1 MREYNI
7 AVVGATG
14 LVGREM
20 LKILSEREFPIADLK
35 LFASSR
41 SEGKIIE
48 FEDRKLTV
56 EVVKEGCFEGIDI
69 ALFSAGS
76 DISKEVAPL
85 VKKAGGI
92 VIDNS
97 NAFRMDKDVPLI
109 VPEVNGEHLSEDQQ
123 IIANPNCSTIQMVM
137 LLKPL
142 ANSYGLKR
150 VVINTYQA
158 VSGAGKKAVD
168 ELIEQTKA
176 YLNKEE
182 IKNENF
188 NHQIA
193 FNAIPQIDVF
203 LDNDYT
209 KEEMKMVNECKKI
222 LADEELA
229 VTATCVRIPVIFGHG
244 ESLNIEL
251 NSTYNINDIKN
262 IFANTKNVEVIDD
275 PAQEKYPLQIDT
287 ENNDNVLVG
296 RIRRDNSKENT
307 INLWLTA
314 NNLRKGAALNAV
326 QIAEYLAEHDLIN

>member
-1 MREYNI
+1 MKKYNV

-20 LKILSEREFPIADLK
+20 LKTLSQRDFPIDQLK
-35 LFASSR
+35 VIASER
-41 SEGKIIE
+41 SEGKKIQ
-48 FEDRKLTV
+48 FEDRELTV
-56 EVVKEGCFEGIDI
+56 ESVKEGTFEGVDI

-76 DISKEVAPL
+76 GVSKEVAPQ
-85 VKKAGGI
+85 VKRAGGI

-97 NAFRMDKDVPLI
+97 NAFRMDPDAPLV
-109 VPEVNGEHLSEDQQ
+109 VPEVNGEDLNEHQQ

-142 ANSYGLKR
+142 AEKYGLKR
-150 VVINTYQA
+150 LVINTYQA

-182 IKNENF
+182 IENENF

-209 KEEMKMVNECKKI
+209 KEEMKMINECHKI
-222 LADEELA
+222 LHDPDLP

-251 NSTYNINDIKN
+251 QNDFKIEAVKEL
-262 IFANTKNVEVIDD
+262 FTQTKNVEVIDN
-275 PAQEKYPLQIDT
+275 PAAEEYPLQIDT

-296 RIRRDNSKENT
+296 RIRRDNSVENGL
-307 INLWLTA
+307 NLWLTA

-326 QIAEYLAEHDLIN
+326 QIAEYLVENNLV

>member
-1 MREYNI
+1 MKKYNL

-20 LKILSEREFPIADLK
+20 LKTLSQRNFPINKLKVIASERSA
-35 LFASSR
+35 
-41 SEGKIIE
+41 GKKIK
-48 FEDRKLTV
+48 FEDRELTV
-56 EVVKEGCFEGIDI
+56 ETVKEGTFKDIDI

-76 DISKEVAPL
+76 GVSKKIAPQ
-85 VKKAGGI
+85 VKKAGAI
-92 VIDNS
+92 VVDNS
-97 NAFRMDKDVPLI
+97 NAFRMDPEAPLV
-109 VPEVNGEHLSEDQQ
+109 VPEVNGEDLNDHQQ

-142 ANSYGLKR
+142 AEKYGLKR
-150 VVINTYQA
+150 LVINTYQA

-182 IKNENF
+182 IKNNNF

-203 LDNDYT
+203 LENDYT
-209 KEEMKMVNECKKI
+209 KEEMKMVNETHKI
-222 LADEELA
+222 LHKPELP

-251 NSTYNINDIKN
+251 NNEFKIADIKKL
-262 IFANTKNVEVIDD
+262 FAQTKNVELVDD
-275 PAQEKYPLQIDT
+275 PAEEKYPLQIDT
-287 ENNDNVLVG
+287 EANDNVLVG
-296 RIRRDNSKENT
+296 RVRRDNSVENG

-326 QIAEYLAEHDLIN
+326 QIAEYLIENDLV

>member
-1 MREYNI
+1 MKKYNV

-20 LKILSEREFPIADLK
+20 LKILSQRNFSLGQLK
-35 LFASSR
+35 LIASER
-41 SEGKIIE
+41 SEGKKIK
-48 FEDRKLTV
+48 FEDRELTV
-56 EVVKEGCFEGIDI
+56 ESVKEGTFEGIDI

-76 DISKEVAPL
+76 GVSKEVAPQ

-97 NAFRMDKDVPLI
+97 NAFRMDPDAPLV
-109 VPEVNGEHLSEDQQ
+109 VPEVNGEDLKEHQQ

-142 ANSYGLKR
+142 AEKYGLKR
-150 VVINTYQA
+150 LVINTYQA

-168 ELIEQTKA
+168 ELIEQTEA
-176 YLNKEE
+176 YLNDEE

-203 LDNDYT
+203 LENDYT
-209 KEEMKMVNECKKI
+209 KEEMKMVNECHKI
-222 LADEELA
+222 LHDPDLP

-251 NSTYNINDIKN
+251 KNNFKIEDIKGLFSQSKN
-262 IFANTKNVEVIDD
+262 IEVIDN
-275 PAQEKYPLQIDT
+275 PSEEKYPMQIDT

-296 RIRRDNSKENT
+296 RIRRDNSLENG

-326 QIAEYLAEHDLIN
+326 QIAEYLVDNNLV

>member
-1 MREYNI
+1 MKKYNV

-20 LKILSEREFPIADLK
+20 LKTLSQRNFPINQLK
-35 LFASSR
+35 VIASER
-41 SEGKIIE
+41 SEGKKIK
-48 FEDRKLTV
+48 FEEKELTV
-56 EVVKEGCFEGIDI
+56 ESVKKGTFKGIDI

-76 DISKEVAPL
+76 GVSKQVAPQ
-85 VKKAGGI
+85 VKEAGGI
-92 VIDNS
+92 VVDNS
-97 NAFRMDKDVPLI
+97 NAFRMDPDSPLV
-109 VPEVNGEHLSEDQQ
+109 VPEVNGEDLKDHQQ

-142 ANSYGLKR
+142 AEKYGLKR
-150 VVINTYQA
+150 LVINTYQA

-168 ELIEQTKA
+168 EMIAQTKA
-176 YLNKEE
+176 YLKEE
-182 IKNENF
+182 EIENKNF

-209 KEEMKMVNECKKI
+209 KEEMKMVNETHKI
-222 LADEELA
+222 LHDPELA

-244 ESLNIEL
+244 ESLNVEL
-251 NSTYNINDIKN
+251 NNEFKIEEIKDL
-262 IFANTKNVEVIDD
+262 FAQTKNVEVVDD
-275 PAQEKYPLQIDT
+275 PAHEKYPLQIDT
-287 ENNDNVLVG
+287 ETNDNILVG
-296 RIRRDNSKENT
+296 RIRRDNSVENG

-326 QIAEYLAEHDLIN
+326 QIAEYLIENDLV

>member
-1 MREYNI
+1 MKKYNV

-20 LKILSEREFPIADLK
+20 LKILSQRNFSLGQLK
-35 LFASSR
+35 LIASER
-41 SEGKIIE
+41 SEGKKIK
-48 FEDRKLTV
+48 FEDRELTV
-56 EVVKEGCFEGIDI
+56 ESVKEGTFEGIDI

-76 DISKEVAPL
+76 GVSKEVAPQ

-97 NAFRMDKDVPLI
+97 NAFRMHPDAPLV
-109 VPEVNGEHLSEDQQ
+109 VPEVNGEDLKEHQQ

-142 ANSYGLKR
+142 AEKYGLKR
-150 VVINTYQA
+150 LVINTYQA

-168 ELIEQTKA
+168 ELIEQTEA
-176 YLNKEE
+176 YLNDEE

-203 LDNDYT
+203 LENDYT
-209 KEEMKMVNECKKI
+209 KEEMKMVNECHKI
-222 LADEELA
+222 LHDPNLP

-251 NSTYNINDIKN
+251 KNNFKIEDIKGLFSQSKN
-262 IFANTKNVEVIDD
+262 IEVIDN
-275 PAQEKYPLQIDT
+275 PSEEKYPMQIDT

-296 RIRRDNSKENT
+296 RIRRDNSLENG

-326 QIAEYLAEHDLIN
+326 QIAEYLVDNNLV

>member
-1 MREYNI
+1 MKKYNV

-20 LKILSEREFPIADLK
+20 LKTLSERDFPIAELK
-35 LFASSR
+35 VIASER
-41 SEGKIIE
+41 SEGKIIQ
-48 FEDRKLTV
+48 FEDRELRV
-56 EVVKEGCFEGIDI
+56 ESVKEGTFEGIDI

-76 DISKEVAPL
+76 GVSKAVAPQ
-85 VKKAGGI
+85 VKEAGGI
-92 VIDNS
+92 VVDNS
-97 NAFRMDKDVPLI
+97 NAFRMDDNAPLV
-109 VPEVNGEHLSEDQQ
+109 VPEVNGEDLKEHQQ

-142 ANSYGLKR
+142 AEKYGLKR
-150 VVINTYQA
+150 LVINTYQA

-182 IKNENF
+182 IKSENF

-203 LDNDYT
+203 LENDYT
-209 KEEMKMVNECKKI
+209 KEEMKMVNETHKI
-222 LADEELA
+222 LHDPELP

-251 NSTYNINDIKN
+251 KNDFKIAEIKEL
-262 IFANTKNVEVIDD
+262 FAKTENVELVDD

-287 ENNDNVLVG
+287 EKNDNVLVG
-296 RIRRDNSKENT
+296 RIRRDNSVENG

-326 QIAEYLAEHDLIN
+326 QIAEYLIENNLV

>member
-1 MREYNI
+1 MKKYNI
-7 AVVGATG
+7 AILGATG

-20 LKILSEREFPIADLK
+20 LKILSERNFPIADLK
-35 LFASSR
+35 VFASTR

-76 DISKEVAPL
+76 DISKKVAPL
-85 VKKAGGI
+85 VKDSGGI
-92 VIDNS
+92 VVDNS
-97 NAFRMDKDVPLI
+97 NAFRMDKNVPLI
-109 VPEVNGEHLSEDQQ
+109 VPEVNGEALNEHQQ

-142 ANSYGLKR
+142 ADRYGLKR
-150 VVINTYQA
+150 IVINTYEA

-193 FNAIPQIDVF
+193 FNAIPQIDKF

-222 LADEELA
+222 LADDELA
-229 VTATCVRIPVIFGHG
+229 ITATCVRIPVIFGHG

-262 IFANTKNVEVIDD
+262 IFANTKNVELIDD

-307 INLWLTA
+307 LNLWLTA

-326 QIAEYLAEHDLIN
+326 QIAEYLAEHELV

>member
-1 MREYNI
+1 MKKYNL

-20 LKILSEREFPIADLK
+20 LKTLSQRNFPIDQLK
-35 LFASSR
+35 VIASER
-41 SEGKIIE
+41 SEGKKIQ
-48 FEDRKLTV
+48 FEDRELTV
-56 EVVKEGCFEGIDI
+56 ETVKEGTFEGIDI

-76 DISKEVAPL
+76 GVSKKIAPQ

-92 VIDNS
+92 VVDNS
-97 NAFRMDKDVPLI
+97 NAFRMDADAPLV
-109 VPEVNGEHLSEDQQ
+109 VPEVNGEDLKEHQQ

-142 ANSYGLKR
+142 AEKYGLKR
-150 VVINTYQA
+150 LVINTYQA
-158 VSGAGKKAVD
+158 VSGAGKNAVD
-168 ELIEQTKA
+168 ELLEQTEA

-209 KEEMKMVNECKKI
+209 KEEMKMVNETHKI
-222 LADEELA
+222 LHDQELP

-251 NSTYNINDIKN
+251 NNQFEIEDIKKL
-262 IFANTKNVEVIDD
+262 FAQTKNVELIDD

-296 RIRRDNSKENT
+296 RIRRDNSLENG

-326 QIAEYLAEHDLIN
+326 QIAEYLIENDLV

>member
-1 MREYNI
+1 MKKYNV

-20 LKILSEREFPIADLK
+20 LKTLSQRDFPIDELK
-35 LFASSR
+35 VIASER
-41 SEGKIIE
+41 SEGKKIQ
-48 FEDRKLTV
+48 FEDRELTV
-56 EVVKEGCFEGIDI
+56 ESVKEGTFEGIDI

-76 DISKEVAPL
+76 GVSKEIAPQ

-92 VIDNS
+92 VVDNS
-97 NAFRMDKDVPLI
+97 NAFRMDSDAPLV
-109 VPEVNGEHLSEDQQ
+109 VPEVNGEDLKEHQQ

-142 ANSYGLKR
+142 ADKYGLKR
-150 VVINTYQA
+150 LVINTYQA

-209 KEEMKMVNECKKI
+209 KEEMKMINECHKI
-222 LADEELA
+222 LHDPELP

-251 NSTYNINDIKN
+251 KNDFKVEKIKEL
-262 IFANTKNVEVIDD
+262 FGQTENVELIDD

-296 RIRRDNSKENT
+296 RVRRDNSVENG

-326 QIAEYLAEHDLIN
+326 QIAEYLIENDLV

>member
-1 MREYNI
+1 MKKYNV

-20 LKILSEREFPIADLK
+20 LKILSQRNFPINELK
-35 LFASSR
+35 LIASER
-41 SEGKIIE
+41 SEGKKIQ
-48 FEDRKLTV
+48 FEDRELIV
-56 EVVKEGCFEGIDI
+56 ETVKEDTFKGIDI

-76 DISKEVAPL
+76 EVSKKIAPQ

-92 VIDNS
+92 VVDNS
-97 NAFRMDKDVPLI
+97 NAFRMDPDAPLV
-109 VPEVNGEHLSEDQQ
+109 VPEVNGEDLKNHQQ

-137 LLKPL
+137 ILKPL
-142 ANSYGLKR
+142 AEKYGLKR
-150 VVINTYQA
+150 LVINTYQA

-168 ELIEQTKA
+168 ELLEQTQA

-209 KEEMKMVNECKKI
+209 KEEMKMINETHKI
-222 LADEELA
+222 LHNPELP

-251 NSTYNINDIKN
+251 NSNFKIEDIKEL
-262 IFANTKNVEVIDD
+262 FAQTKNVSVIDD

-287 ENNDNVLVG
+287 EDNDDVLVG
-296 RIRRDNSKENT
+296 RIRRDNSVENG

-314 NNLRKGAALNAV
+314 NNLRKGAALNTV
-326 QIAEYLAEHDLIN
+326 QIAEYLTENDLV

>member
-1 MREYNI
+1 MKKYNV

-20 LKILSEREFPIADLK
+20 LKTLSQRNFPINKLK
-35 LFASSR
+35 LIASER
-41 SEGKIIE
+41 SEGEKIQ
-48 FEDRKLTV
+48 FEDRELTV
-56 EVVKEGCFEGIDI
+56 EIVKEGTFEGIDI

-76 DISKEVAPL
+76 GVSKKIAPQ

-92 VIDNS
+92 VVDNS
-97 NAFRMDKDVPLI
+97 NAFRMDPDAPLV
-109 VPEVNGEHLSEDQQ
+109 VPEVNGEDLKEHQQ

-142 ANSYGLKR
+142 ADKYGLKR
-150 VVINTYQA
+150 LVINTYQA

-168 ELIEQTKA
+168 ELLEQTKA

-209 KEEMKMVNECKKI
+209 KEEMKMINECHKI
-222 LADEELA
+222 LHNPELP

-251 NSTYNINDIKN
+251 NSDFKIEDIKEL
-262 IFANTKNVEVIDD
+262 FAQTKNVAVIDD
-275 PAQEKYPLQIDT
+275 PATEKYPLQIDT
-287 ENNDNVLVG
+287 ENNDDVLVG
-296 RIRRDNSKENT
+296 RIRRDNSVENG

-326 QIAEYLAEHDLIN
+326 QIAEYLIENDLV